1 MNSDTTRN
9 SEQLRKEVLTQID
22 KVDTDIDQIER
33 RLTPGQLIDDAIF
46 ESRGRNLQQTFDH
59 LKDNPIGTSFL
70 TLGTLML
77 MEDDSHR
84 SYETVAKNKVSTET
98 AHLKSTAARKTD
110 SVKESFNSA
119 KSKISAKV
127 NEASRKMD
135 SMKEDAQR
143 SVETKASSAV
153 DKAKEVSR
161 DLQSSFG
168 KDSSPSSSRMDIG
181 RNTGIDSG
189 IKENVSESLSSAK
202 REIRSEVEQMDG
214 TSFMAIGLGLG
225 VLTSASLPVSDTES
239 EFVSEHAGDSLEKF
253 RNDLRD
259 AFNESTTVL
268 KNKVLSDLKDIPI
281 RF

>member
-1 MNSDTTRN
+1 VRGS
-9 SEQLRKEVLTQID
+9 
-22 KVDTDIDQIER
+22 
-33 RLTPGQLIDDAIF
+33 F
-46 ESRGRNLQQTFDH
+46 E
-59 LKDNPIGTSFL
+59 
-70 TLGTLML
+70 
-77 MEDDSHR
+77 
-84 SYETVAKNKVSTET
+84 
-98 AHLKSTAARKTD
+98 
-110 SVKESFNSA
+110 SA

-127 NEASRKMD
+127 NEASQKMH
-135 SMKEDAQR
+135 SMKEGAQR

-168 KDSSPSSSRMDIG
+168 RDSSPSTSGMDIE
-181 RNTGIDSG
+181 RNSG

-225 VLTSASLPVSDTES
+225 VLTSASLPVSETES

-259 AFNESTTVL
+259 AFNESTNVL